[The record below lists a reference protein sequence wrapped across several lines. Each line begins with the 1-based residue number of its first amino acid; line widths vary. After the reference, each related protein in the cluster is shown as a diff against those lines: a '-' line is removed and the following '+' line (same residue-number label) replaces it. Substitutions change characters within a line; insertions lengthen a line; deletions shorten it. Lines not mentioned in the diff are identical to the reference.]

1 MSAQRARAAALRE
14 SRGEP
19 LLACTALRELR
30 DILDSLTNSSR
41 DEESVLVTVVHA
53 AGSTYRRP
61 GARMLILPD
70 DEMIGLISG
79 GCLEGDLLEHAGA
92 VRADRAPRLV
102 HYDASEKDDIIWGL
116 GLGCAGVVDVLLEP
130 ISRDDL
136 GVLGWL
142 RAWNEGRSVGV
153 VATAL
158 AQERLGQRWALQ
170 PDGRIE
176 PSQAGAA
183 AAETDSMATLLRES
197 LAGGQSHR
205 VATGMGEVAVEIVRP
220 PIRLVVFGAGPDVA
234 PVQRLAQELGWDV
247 EIADPRPAYARADRF
262 PGAKVVCVAADQ
274 AVAAVGVDEDTY
286 CVVMTHHYLH
296 DRALLADL
304 LPSPV
309 PYLGLLGPK
318 QRAEDL
324 LAEQGEAPSDEQ
336 RARLHA
342 PAGLD
347 LGGEG
352 PEAIALSLVSEI
364 LALSEER
371 SGSWLRDRKAPIH
384 HAGPA

>member
-1 MSAQRARAAALRE
+1 M
-14 SRGEP
+14 
-19 LLACTALRELR
+19 
-30 DILDSLTNSSR
+30 
-41 DEESVLVTVVHA
+41 LV
-53 AGSTYRRP
+53 
-61 GARMLILPD
+61 LPD

-79 GCLEGDLLEHAGA
+79 GCLEGDLLEHARA
-92 VRADRAPRLV
+92 VRCDGAPRLV
-102 HYDASEKDDIIWGL
+102 RYDATEKEDIMWGL

-130 ISRDDL
+130 VSASNP
-136 GVLGWL
+136 GVLSWL
-142 RAWNEGRSVGV
+142 REWREGRGVGV

-158 AQERLGQRWALQ
+158 AEDRLAQRWALH

-176 PSQAGAA
+176 GAS
-183 AAETDSMATLLRES
+183 EDERMQDLLRES
-197 LAGGQSHR
+197 LASGRSRR
-205 VATGMGEVAVEIVRP
+205 VATAIGEVAVEIVRP
-220 PIRLVVFGAGPDVA
+220 PMRLVVFGAGPDVA

-262 PGAKVVCVAADQ
+262 PGAKVLCVAAED
-274 AVAAVGVDEDTY
+274 AVAALGVDEDTY
-286 CVVMTHHYLH
+286 SIVMTHHYLH

-309 PYLGLLGPK
+309 RYIGLLGPK

-324 LAEQGEAPSDEQ
+324 LAELADQGLAFCDEQ
-336 RARLHA
+336 RARLYA

-352 PEAIALSLVSEI
+352 PEAIAFSLLGEI

-371 SGSWLRDRKAPIH
+371 SGSWLRDRKGPIH
-384 HAGPA
+384 